1 MNKDNIPKQLHHL
14 IDLVNRWGISD
25 DGYRDEQ
32 IERAST
38 AELEKLV
45 SSIDKENLKDL
56 NDWLT
61 DESQMMKSTDEY
73 INYTCFYMAYEYAEA
88 VLKSRNRLH

>member
-1 MNKDNIPKQLHHL
+1 MNRDNIPQKLQHL
-14 IDLVNRWGISD
+14 IDLVNKWGIND

-38 AELEKLV
+38 AELEKLMT
-45 SSIDKENLKDL
+45 SIDEETLKYL

-61 DESQMMKSTDEY
+61 DEIQMTKSTDEY
-73 INYTCFYMAYEYAEA
+73 INYTCFYMAYEYADA
-88 VLKSRNRLH
+88 VLKSRR

>member
-1 MNKDNIPKQLHHL
+1 MNRDNIPQKLQHL
-14 IDLVNRWGISD
+14 IDLVNKWGIND

-38 AELEKLV
+38 AELEKLMT
-45 SSIDKENLKDL
+45 SIDEKTLKYL
-56 NDWLT
+56 NDWLS
-61 DESQMMKSTDEY
+61 DEIQMTKSTDEY

-88 VLKSRNRLH
+88 VLKSRR